1 MVTIVKSV
9 KIVVVKNLSV
19 RALGFSG
26 KCPHQEQMTPFLL
39 MGNQIN
45 AFT

>member
-1 MVTIVKSV
+1 MVPIVKSAKIEIV
-9 KIVVVKNLSV
+9 KKLSV

-26 KCPHQEQMTPFLL
+26 MFPQKKQMTPFLL
-39 MGNQIN
+39 MKNQIN

>member
-1 MVTIVKSV
+1 MEPTIKSA
-9 KIVVVKNLSV
+9 KIEVVKNLSV

-26 KCPHQEQMTPFLL
+26 IFPQKKQMTPFFL
-39 MGNQIN
+39 MKNQIN